1 VSSTPHNPIPHHIS
15 LTLNPDV
22 DASSLSPLVAFNNSY
37 STPDINQWGKR
48 PADSDVPGTDE
59 TNKRQQLEIDSQ
71 IQAHIANEYQ
81 QAQQQQ
87 YYEEDGDEEEVEG
100 EEPHPEVH
108 PWMHAEPVHDPYG
121 LMWDATMKTRLQS
134 LPILENLVSRL
145 NWIHENFT
153 NLVNIVYSD
162 FTDAGKRTVY

>member
-1 VSSTPHNPIPHHIS
+1 MSRAALPLHTS

-22 DASSLSPLVAFNNSY
+22 DASSLSPLVEFNNSY
-37 STPDINQWGKR
+37 GTPNINQWGKR

-87 YYEEDGDEEEVEG
+87 YYDEDGEEEEPEA
-100 EEPHPEVH
+100 EEHH
-108 PWMHAEPVHDPYG
+108 HDAQQWMHADPMHDPYG
-121 LMWDATMKTRLQS
+121 LTAWDATMKTRLQS

-145 NWIHENFT
+145 N
-153 NLVNIVYSD
+153 
-162 FTDAGKRTVY
+162 